1 MISVKNSIEKI
12 PEKGLICGHLRT
24 ERTCSKILSLR
35 ESLWTFIQRKG
46 VDPTNNAA
54 ERALR
59 SLVIHRKLSF
69 GTQSHRGSHFIEY
82 LFSIIGT
89 YQLKSICSWDFIETK
104 VRSSFP

>member
-1 MISVKNSIEKI
+1 MVSFVVYTLAVKLQQSTS
-12 PEKGLICGHLRT
+12 RF
-24 ERTCSKILSLR
+24 
-35 ESLWTFIQRKG
+35 WTFIQKKG
-46 VDPTNNAA
+46 VEPTNNAA

-69 GTQSHRGSHFIEY
+69 GTQSHRGSRFIEY

-104 VRSSFP
+104 VRSSLSS